1 MTALATPP
9 NLATAARVVL
19 IAAAAIA
26 WNAGG
31 RPVALALGV
40 VAGLTDYLDGALA
53 RRLGLTSRLGAM
65 LDQFADAF
73 LVLVGLTLAV
83 TTSPGLSPLVLVLV
97 MARELWV
104 QGLRREAAAR
114 GLELPSRPLGKWSS
128 FFLGWGL
135 VPLLVGAALE
145 LAPSVASTTHLVGA
159 LLVYL
164 GTGLGLLAAF
174 AYTRTFALALR
185 REGRAA
191 GDDRPPIGSAAQSSS

>member
-9 NLATAARVVL
+9 NLVTAARVVL
-19 IAAAAIA
+19 IAVAAIT
-26 WNAGG
+26 WVAGG
-31 RPVALALGV
+31 RPLALALGV

-83 TTSPGLSPLVLVLV
+83 TTPPGLSPLVLVLV

-114 GLELPSRPLGKWSS
+114 GLELPSRAFGKWGS

-135 VPLLVGAALE
+135 VPLLASAPLA
-145 LAPSVASTTHLVGA
+145 LAPSVASTVHLVGT
-159 LLVYL
+159 LLVCV
-164 GTGLGLLAAF
+164 GAGLGLLAAC
-174 AYTRTFALALR
+174 AYTRAFALETRGA
-185 REGRAA
+185 
-191 GDDRPPIGSAAQSSS
+191 PSS

>member
-1 MTALATPP
+1 MSALATPP

-26 WNAGG
+26 WSAGS
-31 RPVALALGV
+31 RPLALGLGV

-83 TTSPGLSPLVLVLV
+83 TTPPGLSPLLLVVV

-104 QGLRREAAAR
+104 QGLRREAASR
-114 GLELPSRPLGKWSS
+114 GLDIPSRPLGKWSS

-135 VPLLVGAALE
+135 VPLLAGAALD
-145 LAPSVASTTHLVGA
+145 LPPTVAHAGHLVGV
-159 LLVYL
+159 LLVCL
-164 GTGLGLLAAF
+164 GAGLGLLAAF
-174 AYTRTFALALR
+174 AYTRTLALAIR
-185 REGRAA
+185 PTGRAP
-191 GDDRPPIGSAAQSSS
+191 G